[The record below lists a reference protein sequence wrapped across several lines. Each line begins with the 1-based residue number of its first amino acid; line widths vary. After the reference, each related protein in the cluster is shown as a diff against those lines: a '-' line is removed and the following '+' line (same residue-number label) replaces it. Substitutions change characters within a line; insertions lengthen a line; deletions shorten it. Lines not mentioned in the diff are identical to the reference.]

1 MRFSHLKF
9 SQHELQELLKSWA
22 VLSFAFA
29 IVLENQALSS
39 GFLQGFFLSGLTV
52 GVAFL
57 FHEMGHKFMA
67 QKFGCWAEFR
77 AFDWG
82 LLLAVFMA
90 LFMGRVFAAP
100 GAVFIG
106 GQINR
111 EESGKIAVFG
121 PLINILLAVIF
132 WILLQVFGGY
142 KLFMYGY
149 NVNAGLAFFNLW
161 PFLFFDGFKIFLWKK
176 QVWGLLIAV
185 SAALVFLV

>member
-1 MRFSHLKF
+1 MKFSHLRF

-29 IVLENQALSS
+29 IVLENQSLSS

-90 LFMGRVFAAP
+90 VFMGRVFAAP
-100 GAVFIG
+100 GAVFIA
-106 GQINR
+106 GQISR

-121 PLINILLAVIF
+121 PLTNILLAVIF
-132 WILLQVFGGY
+132 WILLQVLGGY

-149 NVNAGLAFFNLW
+149 SINSGLAFFNLW
-161 PFLFFDGFKIFLWKK
+161 PFLFFDGFKIFTWKK
-176 QVWGLLIAV
+176 QVWGLLMLA
-185 SAALVFLV
+185 ATALVFLG

>member
-1 MRFSHLKF
+1 MAFSHLKF
-9 SQHELQELLKSWA
+9 SEDELKELLKSWA

-29 IVLENQALSS
+29 IVLENQSLSS
-39 GFLQGFFLSGLTV
+39 GFLHGFFLSGLTV

-57 FHEMGHKFMA
+57 LHELGHKFVA

-111 EESGKIAVFG
+111 EQSGKIAVFG
-121 PLINILLAVIF
+121 PLTNIFLAVIF
-132 WILLQVFGGY
+132 FGLMQFFGEV
-142 KLFMYGY
+142 KLFLYGY

-161 PFLFFDGFKIFLWKK
+161 PFLLFDGFKIFLWRKE
-176 QVWGLLIAV
+176 VWGLLMLAA
-185 SAALVFLV
+185 AALVFLA

>member
-1 MRFSHLKF
+1 MGFSHLRF

-39 GFLQGFFLSGLTV
+39 GFLEGFFLSGLTV

-57 FHEMGHKFMA
+57 FHEMGHKFVA

-106 GQINR
+106 GQISR
-111 EESGKIAVFG
+111 EQSGKIAVFG
-121 PLINILLAVIF
+121 PLTNIFLAGIFFVLLHF
-132 WILLQVFGGY
+132 FGEV
-142 KLFMYGY
+142 KLFLYGY
-149 NVNAGLAFFNLW
+149 NVNSGLAFFNLW
-161 PFLFFDGFKIFLWKK
+161 PFLFFDGFKIFLWRKEI
-176 QVWGLLIAV
+176 WLLLMLTAT
-185 SAALVFLV
+185 ALVFLG